1 MILRNWKKKIE
12 NMLKIVKIE
21 FAPKDKLYLMLEA
34 YASTSVM
41 FQLNSSIFAE
51 HSCFVKTELQF
62 HVYSS
67 HSNKSTTVIKVLV
80 DKKSPKKI
88 IVLL

>member
-1 MILRNWKKKIE
+1 MFPKCESFQRQIVIE
-12 NMLKIVKIE
+12 TIPV
-21 FAPKDKLYLMLEA
+21 FRKL
-34 YASTSVM
+34 
-41 FQLNSSIFAE
+41 FFSSHFDYNKYI
-51 HSCFVKTELQF
+51 
-62 HVYSS
+62 YSS